1 MDFSFLP
8 YSIVNDVDNPKD
20 YEAPY
25 SFLSFIQYESY
36 QSFELDKNF
45 KNYQNYIFKWS
56 SKKNIKKSKE
66 KEIIRDAYVNL
77 LREITLNFSTEEEK
91 RFILNSDFTDDS
103 DLDIIIPF
111 FIQKLKQI
119 SFYYKSKRK
128 DVKDSVLRY
137 NLKGSNIGV
146 ESIVKKIIFEYI
158 ENNVDTK
165 GSKLS
170 SFYNN
175 FDINVEE
182 LYGRNDPFYN
192 KSDNTEFTYTNELDY
207 NIFLNFK
214 ESIINS
220 ISAYPLYLKSSN
232 NDYISDFTFNPI
244 LSGDELYYLKN
255 RDFLNYILS
264 ENNEDLKLNLFK
276 SLYPKFISTDFYYIS
291 TNSENKSVSGLL
303 FESKKNGSEFLN
315 KHFST
320 NILNQPLNQLYSLYE
335 LGGFFIP
342 QNQTLLIYNTPS
354 KTYSLNS
361 NNTLPDKVYI
371 FPNPDQIGNTI
382 YTSDKENNDSP
393 LIYSVNVDWNR
404 TKISDGFRFNDVLS
418 NNYDKLFYGYQS
430 RQQNTKISTEGV
442 SKVTDNITF
451 WGGDKDQ
458 IWQGTF
464 DVDIYPIE
472 KDTKNLLLD
481 EGVVVDWYTD
491 EYSNEFG
498 LYKKLN
504 TETKNISGDLYDG
517 GLINGS
523 STVFSNKKVENSSI
537 YEKKNTKTGKIFV
550 RNNFYNTVND
560 INTAFSKIFFKY
572 PDFVVDE
579 INDKVLKLFV
589 INNVIVIETENYVIS
604 DSYLYDIE
612 NNEFQNASTKPFY
625 NKKVGFNKFLDTF
638 INPWY
643 DEKNKKIFLVF
654 IKTLENSLS
663 ASNYKYICP
672 EIYASN
678 LDSLNYSKIYPNNKT
693 LTNVYSLSSPYGD
706 VPEINLVEYSG
717 GSFRKNSFL
726 NEYNFSYFSRNLNS
740 IPFIVNE
747 KLYYKPEDNTF
758 VSEGPLLLK
767 PFYYFLDNNY
777 ANPSATYYVRAISNK
792 SGYIGVRDDDSLNIV
807 DTLPYSV
814 NYAFASNVETLEI
827 NQVGNYVVHFD
838 WESYDNTNIFVG
850 KEFFNVKEVQNNLL
864 VTHTDELSQSTTTTY
879 LTSYNETKN
888 IFNFFVDGIEFYVN
902 VTRPTYPYDE
912 VVFIDVNTTQ
922 NVKFSGFLSN
932 NLSGIYKRL
941 KIEKVGS
948 GKGDVFTDP
957 PCIYCGDNCEYL
969 YSANSTITL
978 IASAASNSRFS
989 SWLGDTECN
998 GTTNDCVLYLND
1010 DKKLIANFELLP
1022 LVTLKADSTLGS
1034 IITLD
1039 GQLNCTG
1046 KCATDYFLGTYVT
1059 ISASP
1064 APFGYLFNKFDGV
1077 PCYDGNRVCTFIMW
1091 GDIDVQSL
1099 YREII
1104 YYDLNLGV
1112 ESQPF
1117 DNDSLI
1123 INTEGGEFEVLAFPK
1138 TKSILVNKA
1147 AQGIIEW
1154 VYDDSEL
1161 NITTSNTYKSLSEQ
1175 TFLSLTAKPTN
1186 EYYQFNRWIG
1196 GPCNNST
1203 NPKCNFILDDNYNFV
1218 AYFNYL
1224 AYTVTVTY
1232 SAGGGVGRVYSVEP
1246 IGLDC
1251 EPFNP
1256 SSLNICEYEF
1266 LSGKEVTIKA
1276 DNTFEGSTFIALCA
1290 DDPNIKGIAGNNT
1303 LTFVI
1308 TGNVS
1313 LTAVYLPFGQVELW
1327 LNKVGPNKVLLNST
1341 PEPNA
1346 FGSTGGLSLDTIT
1359 REASGLYIKHTNV
1372 DINPQFINGSGILY
1386 YDANVPLMYQYSSG
1400 DGIDMGYSSIQVEAG
1415 SDGFV
1420 LVDDSLIISNSELGA
1435 PYAQSNIYQN
1445 STGIYINY
1453 EDVKDL
1459 SLTENVYLTAYLDYK
1474 NPFTT

>member
-8 YSIVNDVDNPKD
+8 YSIVNDVENPSD

-25 SFLSFIQYESY
+25 SFLTFMQYESY
-36 QSFELDKNF
+36 QSFDLDKNF

-56 SKKNIKKSKE
+56 SKKNIKKSE
-66 KEIIRDAYVNL
+66 EREIVRDAYVNL
-77 LREITLNFSTEEEK
+77 LREITLNFATEEEK

-128 DVKDSVLRY
+128 DVKDSILKY
-137 NLKGSNIGV
+137 NLKGSNVGV
-146 ESIVKKIIFEYI
+146 ESVIKKIIFEYI

-182 LYGRNDPFYN
+182 LYGKNDTFYD
-192 KSDNTEFTYTNELDY
+192 KSENTKYTYTNDLDY

-214 ESIINS
+214 ESIINA
-220 ISAYPLYLKSSN
+220 ISAYPLYLKSSD

-244 LSGDELYYLKN
+244 LSGNELYYLKN
-255 RDFLNYILS
+255 RDFINYIS
-264 ENNEDLKLNLFK
+264 SDVNDSLKLNLFK
-276 SLYPKFISTDFYYIS
+276 KLYPKFIGTDFYYIS

-303 FESKKNGSEFLN
+303 FESKKIGSEFLN

-320 NILNQPLNQLYSLYE
+320 NILNQPLDKLYSLYE

-342 QNQTLLIYNTPS
+342 QNQTLLVYNTPD
-354 KTYSLNS
+354 KTYTLNS
-361 NNTLPDKVYI
+361 SNTSPDKIYV
-371 FPNPDQIGNTI
+371 FPDPNEIGNAT
-382 YTSDKENNDSP
+382 YASDVENNNSP
-393 LIYSVNVDWNR
+393 LVYTVNVDWNR
-404 TKISDGFRFNDVLS
+404 TKISNGFRFNDVLS

-458 IWQGTF
+458 IWQGSF
-464 DVDIYPIE
+464 DVDVYPID

-498 LYKKLN
+498 LYKNIN
-504 TETKNISGDLYDG
+504 TQTKYISGNEDDG
-517 GLINGS
+517 GLIKGS
-523 STVFSNKKVENSSI
+523 STDFSNKKIENSSI
-537 YEKKNTKTGKIFV
+537 YEKKNTKVGKIFV
-550 RNNFYNTVND
+550 RNNFYNTVSD

-572 PDFVVDE
+572 PDYVIDE

-604 DSYLYDIE
+604 DSYKYDIE

-625 NKKVGFNKFLDTF
+625 NKKIGFNKFLDTF
-638 INPWY
+638 VNPWY

-654 IKTLENSLS
+654 LKTLENSLS
-663 ASNYKYICP
+663 ASNYKYIFP
-672 EIYASN
+672 EIYASSLEN
-678 LDSLNYSKIYPNNKT
+678 LNYSKIYPNNKT
-693 LTNVYSLSSPYGD
+693 LTNIYSLSGQYGD
-706 VPEINLVEYSG
+706 IPEINLVEYSG

-747 KLYYKPEDNTF
+747 KLYYKPENNTF

-777 ANPSATYYVRAISNK
+777 ANPSVSYYVRAISNK
-792 SGYIGVRDDDSLNIV
+792 SGYIGVRDEDSLNLV

-827 NQVGNYVVHFD
+827 NQVGKYVVHFD
-838 WESYDNTNIFVG
+838 WESYSDTNIFVG
-850 KEFFNVKEVQNNLL
+850 DEFLNIKEVENNLL
-864 VTHTDELSQSTTTTY
+864 VMYTNKDTQSTKTTY

-888 IFNFFVDGIEFYVN
+888 VFNFFVDDIEFYVN
-902 VTRPTYPYDE
+902 ITRPTYPYDE
-912 VVFIDVNTTQ
+912 VVFIEVDSTQ
-922 NVKFSGFLSN
+922 NIKFSGFFSD
-932 NLSGIYKRL
+932 NLSGTYRRL
-941 KIEKVGS
+941 KIQKTGS

-969 YSANSTITL
+969 YSTNSTINL
-978 IASAASNSRFS
+978 VASAASNSRFV
-989 SWLGDTECN
+989 SWLGDTECG
-998 GTTNDCVLYLND
+998 GTTNDCVLYLDND
-1010 DKKLIANFELLP
+1010 KTLIANFELLP

-1034 IITLD
+1034 LMTLD
-1039 GQLNCTG
+1039 GQLNCSGT
-1046 KCATDYFLGTYVT
+1046 CATDYFLGTYVT

-1064 APFGYLFNKFDGV
+1064 APFGYRFNKFDGI
-1077 PCYDGNRVCTFIMW
+1077 PCYRGDRVCTFIMW
-1091 GDIDVQSL
+1091 GDVDVKSL
-1099 YREII
+1099 YREVI
-1104 YYDLNLGV
+1104 YYDFNLGV
-1112 ESQPF
+1112 ESEPF

-1123 INTEGGEFEVLAFPK
+1123 INTEGGEFDTLAFPT
-1138 TKSILVNKA
+1138 TKSILVNQA

-1161 NITTSNTYKSLSEQ
+1161 NTTTSNTYKSLSEQ
-1175 TFLSLTAKPTN
+1175 TFISLTAKASN
-1186 EYYQFNRWIG
+1186 EYYEFNKWIG
-1196 GPCNNST
+1196 GPCNNSN
-1203 NPKCNFILDDNYNFV
+1203 NPKCNFDLDDNYNIV

-1224 AYTVTVTY
+1224 GYTVTVTY
-1232 SAGGGVGRVYSVEP
+1232 SAGGGVGRVYSTEP

-1256 SSLNICEYEF
+1256 SSLNVCSYEF
-1266 LSGKEVTIKA
+1266 LSGKKVTIKA
-1276 DNTFEGSTFIALCA
+1276 DNTFGDSTFIALCA
-1290 DDPNIKGIAGNNT
+1290 DDPNIKGIANQNT

-1327 LNKVGPNKVLLNST
+1327 INKFGPNKVLIEST

-1346 FGSTGGLSLDTIT
+1346 FGNSGVLYLDTT
-1359 REASGLYIKHTNV
+1359 TTQESGLYIKHSNV
-1372 DINPQFINGSGILY
+1372 DVTSQKINGSNVLY
-1386 YDANVPLMYQYSSG
+1386 YDSNVPLQYTYIAGNGISMGSSSV
-1400 DGIDMGYSSIQVEAG
+1400 DVVAG
-1415 SDGFV
+1415 SNAFILLDQSV
-1420 LVDDSLIISNSELGA
+1420 IITNNTLGA
-1435 PYAQSNIYQN
+1435 PYAQSNLYQN
-1445 STGIYINY
+1445 ATG
-1453 EDVKDL
+1453 VKIEYSNVDN
-1459 SLTENVYLTAYLDYK
+1459 LTLTQTVYLSAFLDYK
-1474 NPFTT
+1474 NTF